1 MAVMDVCS
9 AGRVRQY
16 VVTVTNSSSRDR
28 QMAVGV
34 CSAGRLCQYV
44 VTVTNSSS
52 PDRQMAVDISS
63 AGRLRQYVHQRNN
76 TVNHLLTV
84 LLVLCVTSVLGL
96 GVGHF
101 LGESPESSGW
111 D

>member
-1 MAVMDVCS
+1 MAVDVCS
-9 AGRVRQY
+9 AGRLR
-16 VVTVTNSSSRDR
+16 
-28 QMAVGV
+28 
-34 CSAGRLCQYV
+34 QYV

-52 PDRQMAVDISS
+52 PDRQMAVDVSS
-63 AGRLRQYVHQRNN
+63 AGGRLRQYVHQRNN

-101 LGESPESSGW
+101 LGESPESPAAGLTRREQLSRTDSVG
-111 D
+111 